1 MIKWNS
7 EVTHLIKML
16 LAIVSYIEG
25 AVISSIFQNIFLFK
39 RFRWIFLCNFL
50 LF

>member
-25 AVISSIFQNIFLFK
+25 AVISSIFQNIFYLKGLDGF
-39 RFRWIFLCNFL
+39 FM
-50 LF
+50 